1 MFEDLTISDTDA
13 GLNFEL
19 KLDPDKRVYCFIGD
33 NGVGKTVL
41 LESLG
46 QICWYCHNVLAE
58 RLSFGLSE
66 AVPGLS
72 FDTLTRLYPDLK
84 LWVPHVISN
93 SPQMREGG
101 VGGYVHT
108 IPTLTGIV
116 PFALRQPI
124 AFLPAHVRT
133 NFSNIDPARMGLLGS
148 REFIFQESIV
158 RGLRAVMRAPIDSM
172 TVSTWLVGRLML
184 NPAFF
189 VGLRPPKEDV
199 ETLCELMQK
208 FDPAAFGGLITP
220 QGHAKEIGIVYHE
233 GRLLFMGRPL
243 ESLAHG
249 WIALIKI
256 LQEIIATLSAW
267 EQMRGSTDILN
278 SDALIFID
286 EVDAHLH
293 PRWQVKLI
301 PFLKEAFPR
310 ATFFLTTHSP
320 LLVRDTEEGEV
331 YELVKTDNL
340 VKSRKIGNPRD
351 WFLADVYSQAFHVD
365 LPPPGSEGSP
375 SLESLMMD
383 YVEKVRDFTAGGRT
397 EARGEALALFEQLAP
412 RLPQDD
418 PRMDTLLRLKGML
431 K

>member
-1 MFEDLTISDTDA
+1 VFEDLTITDTDA

-46 QICWYCHNVLAE
+46 QLCWYEHEMWGGEDINKAGKSFQGHYQSLELKKVLDPFDLRVPNAKNGRRSIKAE
-58 RLSFGLSE
+58 DWQFAPLFPYEEELWAHPLPIRKPIVFVSAHHRTNIANIDPGRLGLIGNTEQVFSE
-66 AVPGLS
+66 AV
-72 FDTLTRLYPDLK
+72 
-84 LWVPHVISN
+84 
-93 SPQMREGG
+93 
-101 VGGYVHT
+101 
-108 IPTLTGIV
+108 
-116 PFALRQPI
+116 
-124 AFLPAHVRT
+124 
-133 NFSNIDPARMGLLGS
+133 ARS
-148 REFIFQESIV
+148 
-158 RGLRAVMRAPIDSM
+158 LRAVVRRPLDAA
-172 TVSTWLVGRLML
+172 TVATWITARLML

-189 VGLRPPKEDV
+189 YGMRRADHDV
-199 ETLCELMQK
+199 IDLCRLLQK
-208 FDPAAFGGLITP
+208 FDEIAFLGLLTKLENRL
-220 QGHAKEIGIVYHE
+220 QIGIIFKDGKLVF
-233 GRLLFMGRPL
+233 RGRPI
-243 ESLAHG
+243 EVLAHG

-351 WFLADVYSQAFHVD
+351 WFLADVYSQAFHVN

-383 YVEKVRDFTAGGRT
+383 
-397 EARGEALALFEQLAP
+397 
-412 RLPQDD
+412 
-418 PRMDTLLRLKGML
+418 
-431 K
+431 